1 MLEASPGFVKNAV
14 WNGTGWDIATLSTGY
29 FYGPLDIA
37 IGPDDAAH
45 ISYHDHDEE
54 DAAYAVW
61 DGTDWQVTVIPG
73 PGHDGWDN
81 RIAVDLEGKPH
92 MSAIYPKEFGGSGV
106 EYYSINASGQWM
118 VEKVGTVPLTYQFA
132 TSIAIDPQGAPHI
145 TFYTQ
150 DTNDLALAS
159 STGAGWTINIVDDD
173 GDTGRFASL
182 VIDEEGRFHISYTQR
197 GDGASAVVKYATR
210 GPADTGWDISDV
222 GTLDSLTYGFVG
234 ARNITSLALDSQGNP
249 WIAYTDEK
257 ELNPYSPFG
266 SNK

>member
-1 MLEASPGFVKNAV
+1 
-14 WNGTGWDIATLSTGY
+14 
-29 FYGPLDIA
+29 
-37 IGPDDAAH
+37 
-45 ISYHDHDEE
+45 
-54 DAAYAVW
+54 
-61 DGTDWQVTVIPG
+61 
-73 PGHDGWDN
+73 
-81 RIAVDLEGKPH
+81 

-159 STGAGWTINIVDDD
+159 GTGAGWTINIVDDD

-234 ARNITSLALDSQGNP
+234 ARNITSLALDSQGEAGACRGTRARCGDASSTRATQGASRLGGWERAAGP
-249 WIAYTDEK
+249 GHAGV
-257 ELNPYSPFG
+257 ELQRDIRERPGGRRLLRRADLGYCVLTSQI
-266 SNK
+266 